1 MKEIH
6 LIRSIFSIVSS
17 VINAAD
23 RETSIVKKLCSI
35 CAVKR
40 RAGCVGQV
48 FLVFGEGEELMAVSG
63 ESQYRGC
70 RLSGGRRVV
79 ARLGI
84 ENGRLQE
91 TTSDEERG

>member
-1 MKEIH
+1 M
-6 LIRSIFSIVSS
+6 L
-17 VINAAD
+17 D
-23 RETSIVKKLCSI
+23 R
-35 CAVKR
+35 AVKR

-48 FLVFGEGEELMAVSG
+48 FLVFGEGEELMAVSE

-91 TTSDEERG
+91 TTRDEERG